1 MNDNTTNRMGSTGE
15 IASADDYRSQGTPTS
30 PLQGPSPGY
39 TSSDA
44 RVAGVGQA
52 APPPPVPPG
61 PFVNQYPPAGYPP
74 QSSAQQWKGRSRRHG
89 GSIVGPVILIG
100 AGIVFLLNNLD
111 VLPWSI
117 WNQVWRLWPIVLI
130 AIGLD
135 LIIGRRNTALSLI
148 IVLLLVGGGVAF
160 LLYNGGFA
168 PMGNLATTNLNV
180 PLSGAKSANVTLD
193 LGTGNLTLDS
203 SADSESLATGTLE
216 YFQGRSTPQT
226 SVSTV
231 GDQEILTLRQNDAN
245 GFDLGVLFGAGRSP
259 NWDVHL
265 DPKVPMTFKATL
277 GTGNSTIDLSNSQAS
292 VVDIDSG
299 TGNTTV
305 DFPTSAGQITSTING
320 GVGNLNLTIPD
331 GLETRIDV
339 SKGIGNIDV
348 DDRFTKQ
355 GNDTYITKGYN
366 DAKNKLTLKLDV
378 GIGNVEVS
386 Q

>member
-1 MNDNTTNRMGSTGE
+1 MNDNTTNRVGD

-30 PLQGPSPGY
+30 PLQGASPGY
-39 TSSDA
+39 TSSEA

-61 PFVNQYPPAGYPP
+61 PFVSQYPPAGYPP
-74 QSSAQQWKGRSRRHG
+74 QSSAQQWKGRARRHG

-148 IVLLLVGGGVAF
+148 IVLLLVGAGVAF
-160 LLYNGGFA
+160 LLYNDGFA
-168 PMGNLATTNLNV
+168 PVGNLATTNLNV
-180 PLSGAKSANVTLD
+180 PLSGANSANVTLE

-203 SADSESLATGTLE
+203 NSDSESLATGTLK
-216 YFQGRSTPQT
+216 YFQGRSAPQQY
-226 SVSTV
+226 VSIT
-231 GDQEILTLRQNDAN
+231 GSQEMLTLRQNDTN
-245 GFDLGVLFGAGRSP
+245 GFDLSVLFGAGRSP
-259 NWDVHL
+259 EWDVHL
-265 DPKVPMTFKATL
+265 DPKIPMTFKAIL
-277 GTGNSTIDLSNSQAS
+277 GTGNSTIDLSNSQAN
-292 VVDIDSG
+292 VVNIDSG
-299 TGNTTV
+299 TGNASV
-305 DFPTSAGQITSTING
+305 DFPRSAGSVTSTING
-320 GVGNLNLTIPD
+320 GVGNLNLTIPE

-355 GNDTYITKGYN
+355 GNDTYITKGDN